1 MSTELTKEL
10 RLSTS
15 FYDANGVHID
25 KAIDFLCDHLIHY
38 TQHYDSHSALTKEEK
53 KFLFFKTGKYTPHTS
68 RELIKKSLK
77 MAAKKSPSARMA
89 IWTTIHDLTY
99 DPKTKTYSTT
109 PQYKPFL
116 RCSDETDGSSYGC
129 VRSSDPNFIHIFP
142 DLIRSS
148 AKKHAERFGDA
159 VIEEATLISIAETLL
174 HEFQHIRQER
184 DPNLKNNKLNLVYF
198 DAAPQALSHQIALES
213 LNPYFFH
220 YYNIP
225 TKKIEEYKKAVD
237 YDEETGAVNDEK
249 ARKYSVQNQK
259 NFIRDFSANLGEKPY
274 GDYTSLYTRLIYI
287 LNEQIYSDE
296 TNDTSTKDDKKSME
310 EYLKKANQTDIQI
323 TDPLPKKIKDILT
336 KKGNKVYKT
345 CNETQIRYLEI
356 CLETFQ
362 KPNPNDFQGE
372 AYKAALDYYETYV
385 DLKKSIVKLSTLS
398 KKIQDGDKQALAES
412 AILRARL
419 LKEYGLVIH
428 PYNRSNDRVADDVDM
443 AKKKAPNE
451 KENPVLPHE
460 KGPQS
465 DATRAMAEFHAPEG
479 DKAEIHA
486 PTPRNNHN
494 HTA

>member
-25 KAIDFLCDHLIHY
+25 KAIDFLCDHLINY
-38 TQHYDSHSALTKEEK
+38 TQFYGYYKKE
-53 KFLFFKTGKYTPHTS
+53 TGNYSLHTS

-109 PQYKPFL
+109 PQYKPYL
-116 RCSDETDGSSYGC
+116 RCSSETDGSAYGC
-129 VRSSDPNFIHIFP
+129 VTDPNFIHIFP
-142 DLIRSS
+142 DLIQSS
-148 AKKHAERFGDA
+148 AKEYAEHFGDD
-159 VIEEATLISIAETLL
+159 VIEEAILISIAKTFL
-174 HEFQHIRQER
+174 HEFQHIRQKR
-184 DPNLKNNKLNLVYF
+184 DPNLKNNNLNPVYF

-213 LNPYFFH
+213 LNPYFL
-220 YYNIP
+220 YYYDIP

-237 YDEETGAVNDEK
+237 YDEKNGAVNDEK

-274 GDYTSLYTRLIYI
+274 GDYTSLCTRLSYI
-287 LNEQIYSDE
+287 LGKQIYSDE
-296 TNDTSTKDDKKSME
+296 TNDTSTKADKKSME

-323 TDPLPKKIKDILT
+323 TDPLPKKIKDILI

-345 CNETQIRYLEI
+345 CSKSQIISLKN
-356 CLETFQ
+356 CLKTFQ
-362 KPNPNDFQGE
+362 KPDPYVFQGE

-385 DLKKSIVKLSTLS
+385 DLKSSIIELSILS
-398 KKIQDGDKQALAES
+398 KRIQDGDKQALAES
-412 AILRARL
+412 AKLRAHL

-428 PYNRSNDRVADDVDM
+428 PYNRSNERVADDVDM

-460 KGPQS
+460 KAPQS
-465 DATRAMAEFHAPEG
+465 DATRAMAEFHEPEG